1 MNKCRASET
10 QLRHLQILVYLSWI
24 ARNMLHLF
32 NLLDFEIRTVQLGVQ
47 GPVFYSF
54 VSV

>member
-1 MNKCRASET
+1 MNKCRASEA

-24 ARNMLHLF
+24 ARYMLHLF
-32 NLLDFEIRTVQLGVQ
+32 NLLVFFLRTVQLGVQ

-54 VSV
+54 VNV